1 MAENNKIQE
10 IIKES
15 LENIRT
21 IIDANTV
28 IGTPMETSN
37 GVTII
42 PVSKISMGFASGGL
56 DFDGK
61 KESSAKN
68 FGGGGGTGLSVQPV
82 GFLVISHEGRVE
94 MINVGQSAPKDT
106 VEQIADLLE
115 RTPDIVYRLK
125 MIFDNVRRR
134 AILDIGYDNVCIII
148 FLFLLSLLICN
159 RILRGIFKIAIPC
172 EEGADKT
179 LWYYQIKRN
188 TEIRIFQIHPEHDQS
203 GRHKDD
209 AKNNDPDIT
218 CLRPFRK
225 EVIEV
230 PCPEVFVCMVV
241 SYKEN
246 EALDKEYS
254 PQQQRN
260 LPIR

>member
-1 MAENNKIQE
+1 MSENNKIQE

-15 LENIRT
+15 LENIRS

-61 KESSAKN
+61 KESAAKN

-94 MINVGQSAPKDT
+94 MINVGQKAPKDT
-106 VEQIADLLE
+106 IEQVADLLE

-125 MIFDNVRRR
+125 MIFDKFAEMKQDGEIQP
-134 AILDIGYDNVCIII
+134 AIE
-148 FLFLLSLLICN
+148 S
-159 RILRGIFKIAIPC
+159 
-172 EEGADKT
+172 
-179 LWYYQIKRN
+179 
-188 TEIRIFQIHPEHDQS
+188 
-203 GRHKDD
+203 
-209 AKNNDPDIT
+209 
-218 CLRPFRK
+218 
-225 EVIEV
+225 
-230 PCPEVFVCMVV
+230 
-241 SYKEN
+241 EN
-246 EALDKEYS
+246 KGE
-254 PQQQRN
+254 
-260 LPIR
+260 